1 VEDDNA
7 WRNTNNSFIVSVFN
21 INFFFFFFKNK
32 KKGMDSYLLLL
43 AWMICVH
50 EGGAHAVCQVRLRFL
65 FLCSKSRAWL
75 MQTLKENLFLT
86 NPSQIRVKLVLV
98 IFTILPSPV
107 SPFKALVGG
116 DKGCMKQLTEREEK
130 KNEKE
135 RKKNEAKNPL
145 FWNIKT
151 ELNRDN
157 PPPSFAAWW
166 SERN

>member
-1 VEDDNA
+1 MTTHGE
-7 WRNTNNSFIVSVFN
+7 TLTIVSLLVFLTL
-21 INFFFFFFKNK
+21 IFFFFFFKNK

-116 DKGCMKQLTEREEK
+116 DKGCMKQLTKREEK
-130 KNEKE
+130 
-135 RKKNEAKNPL
+135 KNPL